1 MVWPL
6 ENRIVFIHNY
16 DNVLF
21 SSVILKYIPQDVS
34 TRYRSVDMTV
44 FAAFAISFC
53 QRHCV
58 SLCKGT
64 KAPEFGLRR
73 ILGWFAGFRL
83 GVFSR
88 LWKPAGCVRIWL
100 GAFGKAGLFG
110 CQSGIRGFGS
120 RLLISQGFLG
130 AKAGF
135 GGFGL

>member
-1 MVWPL
+1 MLL

-44 FAAFAISFC
+44 LAAFATSFC

-64 KAPEFGLRR
+64 KAAKSAAFCGCLPVFALE
-73 ILGWFAGFRL
+73 LGTLCPDLAWGF
-83 GVFSR
+83 
-88 LWKPAGCVRIWL
+88 W
-100 GAFGKAGLFG
+100 
-110 CQSGIRGFGS
+110 
-120 RLLISQGFLG
+120 
-130 AKAGF
+130 
-135 GGFGL
+135 